1 MRSVKEILEYAGEH
15 SLALAE
21 AILCMDSCATGIPN
35 DIIRKKMAQRLMD
48 MKRAADEARE
58 NKLSGKLIS
67 PEGYKLREYEKTGRG
82 MSGGFLL
89 RASATAL
96 DVAAYNASMGRIV
109 AAPTAGSC
117 GILPGM
123 LLAWDEFSDCP
134 RETKDEKL
142 TDALIVAG
150 AIGEVIAGRATLA
163 GAEGGCQAECGAA
176 AALGAA
182 ALVNLN
188 GGDGAAVANAVALTL
203 KSVLGL
209 VCDPVGGLVEV
220 PCVKRNGTLTSI
232 GVISADMALAGIKSV
247 IPADE
252 VIDTMGQV
260 GRALPSSLRET
271 SRGGLAVAPTAKE
284 LVAKYCCTR
293 VMGRDS

>member
-15 SLALAE
+15 SLTLTE
-21 AILCMDSCATGIPN
+21 AILCIDSRATGIPN
-35 DIIRKKMAQRLMD
+35 GIIREKMAQRLKD

-58 NKLSGKLIS
+58 NRLSGRLIS
-67 PEGYKLREYEKTGRG
+67 PEGCKLREYEKAGRG

-89 RASATAL
+89 QASAMAL
-96 DVAAYNASMGRIV
+96 DMSAYNAAMGRIV

-117 GILPGM
+117 GILPG
-123 LLAWDEFSDCP
+123 LLFAWAELSGCP
-134 RETKDEKL
+134 PETLDEKL

-150 AIGEVIAGRATLA
+150 AIGEVIASRATLA

-176 AALGAA
+176 AAMGAA

-188 GGDGAAVANAVALTL
+188 GGNGVAVANAVALTL
-203 KSVLGL
+203 KSILGL
-209 VCDPVGGLVEV
+209 VCDPVGGLVEI
-220 PCVKRNGTLTSI
+220 PCVKRNGTLTSL
-232 GVISADMALAGIKSV
+232 GVISADMALAGIESL

-260 GRALPSSLRET
+260 GRALPASLRET
-271 SRGGLAVAPTAKE
+271 SRGGLALAPSARDLAAKC
-284 LVAKYCCTR
+284 CCTR
-293 VMGRDS
+293 VIGRDS

>member
-15 SLALAE
+15 SLTLTE
-21 AILCMDSCATGIPN
+21 AILSIDSRATGVPSSV
-35 DIIRKKMAQRLMD
+35 IREKMAQRLKD
-48 MKRAADEARE
+48 MQRAANEARE

-67 PEGYKLREYEKTGRG
+67 PEGYKLREYEKSGRG

-89 RASATAL
+89 RATAAAL
-96 DVAAYNASMGRIV
+96 DISAYNASMGRVV

-117 GILPGM
+117 GILPGL
-123 LLAWDEFSDCP
+123 LLAWAEFSGCP
-134 RETKDEKL
+134 QETKDEKL

-150 AIGEVIAGRATLA
+150 AIGEVIAARATLA

-176 AALGAA
+176 AAMGAA
-182 ALVNLN
+182 ALVYLN
-188 GGDGAAVANAVALTL
+188 GGDGTAVANAVALTL
-203 KSVLGL
+203 KSILGL

-232 GVISADMALAGIKSV
+232 GLISADMALAGIGSL

-260 GRALPSSLRET
+260 GRALPASLRET
-271 SRGGLAVAPTAKE
+271 SRGGLALTPAARD
-284 LVAKYCCTR
+284 LAAKYCRTR
-293 VMGRDS
+293 VTGRDS